1 MIDETSRPLRFDGR
15 GYAAFLFD
23 MDGTMIDSTLV
34 AERIWSEWAERN
46 GADASALLAAV
57 HGVRA
62 VDTVRRFARAG
73 TDAEAEAIRLTEAE
87 IAAVDG
93 ILPVPGIEA
102 FIAMLPADRWAVVT
116 SAPRAL
122 AEARFRAAGLPVPA
136 TMVAA
141 EDVRR
146 GKPDPEGYLNAAALL
161 GVAIGACLV
170 FEDAPAGIAA
180 AKAAGADVV
189 AVGGQVDA
197 EGCVAS
203 IMDYRG
209 GRVSAQ

>member
-1 MIDETSRPLRFDGR
+1 MTKKTSQPLRFVGR
-15 GYAAFLFD
+15 DYAAFLFD
-23 MDGTMIDSTLV
+23 MDGTMIDSTRV
-34 AERIWSEWAERN
+34 AERIWGEWAERN
-46 GADASALLAAV
+46 GADAEALLAVV

-62 VDTVRRFARAG
+62 VDTIRRFAREG
-73 TDAEAEAIRLTEAE
+73 TDADAEAIRLTEAE

-93 ILPVPGIEA
+93 IQPVPGIAA
-102 FIAMLPADRWAVVT
+102 FIAALPRERWAVVT

-122 AEARFRAAGLPVPA
+122 AEARFRAAGLPIPT

-146 GKPDPEGYLNAAALL
+146 GKPDPEGYLKAATLL
-161 GVAIGACLV
+161 DVPVGECLV

-197 EGCVAS
+197 EGCVAA
-203 IMDYRG
+203 IVDYR
-209 GRVSAQ
+209 